1 MILVLS
7 FSWCSRNFGHHSPE
21 VCWLKSRL
29 NTNTRGTPLVEAAM
43 GGEGQKLRLGSVP
56 LPHMLDVAHVDCH
69 STSFQDCQINFAFA
83 RQLWIP
89 VYQNAPPI
97 LRTCHCTGTIPAEQN
112 DGTTACTARNKSNT
126 PLLIIPSPPPDRK
139 SNHRVPVTGS
149 LRAPPE

>member
-1 MILVLS
+1 MILVPS

-43 GGEGQKLRLGSVP
+43 GGEGQKRRLGSVP
-56 LPHMLDVAHVDCH
+56 LH
-69 STSFQDCQINFAFA
+69 STSFQDFQISFAFA

-97 LRTCHCTGTIPAEQN
+97 LRTCHCTGTIPEEQN

-126 PLLIIPSPPPDRK
+126 PLLAIPSPPPDRK